1 MYEIVFEKPGG
12 LVMPI
17 IAEITYEDGRKKRKT
32 YPAQIWQKND
42 REVRKIISSTKAI
55 KSILIDPD
63 LETAD
68 VDTTNNSW
76 PTLKKS
82 VFDLKKEG
90 FKTQQ

>member
-1 MYEIVFEKPGG
+1 VYEIVFEKPGG

>member
-1 MYEIVFEKPGG
+1 
-12 LVMPI
+12 MPI
-17 IAEITYEDGRKKRKT
+17 IAEFTYEDGRKKRKT